1 MSKKFLIAALL
12 LLVVGAFSPAAAQEG
27 NVLRIDFTQE
37 LDTLNPIYTNMWFS
51 TTAMDLYLSPAWFID
66 ETLTPVP
73 VLVTEIPSAEN
84 GGINEDGSVITLKLR
99 DDIKWSD
106 GEPITSADFVFTY
119 NMIMDPANTP
129 SSRFP
134 YDTQVKSVE
143 APDPTTVVVTFNA
156 PYAPWLSNLFQG
168 ASAPL
173 PAHTL
178 QPVFDSDGSIDNAA
192 WNRAP
197 DVVSGPFAF
206 QEWEPGSHIS
216 FVRNDN
222 FFGTPASLD
231 GVFIRFVPE
240 DATVVASLI
249 SGDTD
254 VGTFLAYDTTES
266 LEQSGNVNIV
276 LVPSSYNEGWFFN
289 VDPATANPAMTD
301 INVRKA
307 LSMAVDR
314 DKINTDLN
322 RGLTFTPASYWQD
335 TPYMRPDA
343 TPPPYDPEM
352 AKQLLDQAGWV
363 DSDGDGVRDKDG
375 VKLELRFVTNQ
386 RQIRMD
392 VQVIVQQALADIGIA
407 LTLENYPSEVFFA
420 SYADDGPTAHGRY
433 DIQEFSSPTAF
444 PDPDVARFLCS
455 EIASD
460 AKPEGV
466 NDAGY
471 CNPQLDE
478 LLIQQARTV
487 DFDKRVE
494 LFHQI
499 DQIIT
504 DDVIWVGV
512 WYDPD
517 LWAISNKYENTR
529 VSGADPLW
537 NIANWTVVS

>member
-1 MSKKFLIAALL
+1 MRKLFIIIGIL
-12 LLVVGAFSPAAAQEG
+12 LLVAGAFSPAAAQSS
-27 NVLRIDFTQE
+27 NILRIDFTQE
-37 LDTLNPIYTNMWFS
+37 LDTLNPLYTNMWFS

-99 DDIKWSD
+99 DDIRWSD

-134 YDTQVKSVE
+134 YDAHVKSVE
-143 APDPTTVVVTFNA
+143 APDERTVVVTFNA

-168 ASAPL
+168 TPPL
-173 PAHTL
+173 PAHIL
-178 QPVFDSDGSIDNAA
+178 QPIFDSEGTIDNAA

-197 DVVSGPFAF
+197 DVVSGPFVF
-206 QEWEPGSHIS
+206 QEWEPGSHIR
-216 FVRNDN
+216 FVRNEN
-222 FFGTPASLD
+222 YFNNLATLD

-254 VGTFLAYDTTES
+254 VGTFLAYSDTQA
-266 LEQSGNVNIV
+266 LEESGNVNIV
-276 LVPSSYNEGWFFN
+276 LVPSGYNEGWFFN
-289 VDPATANPAMTD
+289 IDPATAHPAMTD

-314 DKINTDLN
+314 DKINADLN
-322 RGLTFTPASYWQD
+322 RGLTYTPASYWQN
-335 TPYMRPDA
+335 TPYMRPNA
-343 TPPPYDPEM
+343 APPPYDPET
-352 AKQLLDQAGWV
+352 AAQLLDQAGWV

-386 RQIRMD
+386 RQIRRD
-392 VQVIVQQALADIGIA
+392 VQVIVQQALADIGISV
-407 LTLENYPSEVFFA
+407 TLENYPSDVFFA
-420 SYADDGPTAHGRY
+420 SYAEDGPTARGRY
-433 DIQEFSSPTAF
+433 DMQEFSSTTAF

-455 EIASD
+455 EIPSD
-460 AKPEGV
+460 AKPEGS
-466 NDAGY
+466 NDQGY

-478 LLIQQARTV
+478 LLTEQARTV
-487 DFDKRVE
+487 DFERRVE

-504 DDVIWVGV
+504 DDVVWVGV

-517 LWAISNKYENTR
+517 LWAISDKYDNTR

-537 NIANWTVVS
+537 NIANWTIAS

>member
-1 MSKKFLIAALL
+1 MSKRFLALAIF
-12 LLVVGAFSPAAAQEG
+12 LLVVGVFSPAAAQDG
-27 NVLRIDFTQE
+27 NILRIDFTQE

-51 TTAMDLYLSPAWFID
+51 TTAMDLYLSPPWFID
-66 ETLTPVP
+66 ENSNPVP
-73 VLVTEIPSAEN
+73 VLVTEIPNAEN
-84 GGINEDGSVITLKLR
+84 GGINEDGSVITLNLR
-99 DDIKWSD
+99 DDITWSD

-119 NMIMDPANTP
+119 DMIMDPANTP

-134 YDTQVKSVE
+134 YDVHVKSVE
-143 APDPTTVVVTFNA
+143 APNATTVVVTYNS
-156 PYAPWLSNLFQG
+156 PYAPWLTNLFQTT
-168 ASAPL
+168 APL
-173 PAHTL
+173 PEHIL
-178 QPVFDSDGSIDNAA
+178 QPVFDSEGTLDNAA

-197 DVVSGPFAF
+197 DVVSGPFLF
-206 QEWEPGSHIS
+206 EEWEPGSHMS

-222 FFGTPASLD
+222 YFGEPASLD

-240 DATVVASLI
+240 DATVVASLV

-254 VGTFLAYDTTES
+254 VGTFLAYGDTEA
-266 LEQSGNVNIV
+266 LEESGNVNIV

-289 VDPATANPAMTD
+289 VDPATAHPAMTD

-322 RGLTFTPASYWQD
+322 RGLTFTPGSYWQD

-343 TPPPYDPEM
+343 ASPSYDPEM
-352 AKQLLDQAGWV
+352 AAQLLDEAGWV

-386 RQIRMD
+386 RQIRVD
-392 VQVIVQQALADIGIA
+392 VQVIAQQALANIGVA
-407 LTLENYPSEVFFA
+407 LTLENYPTEVFFA
-420 SYADDGPTAHGRY
+420 SYADDGPTARGRY
-433 DIQEFSSPTAF
+433 DIQEFSSSTAF

-460 AKPEGV
+460 AKPEGS
-466 NDAGY
+466 NDQGY

-478 LLIQQARTV
+478 LLIEQSQTV
-487 DFDKRVE
+487 DFDSRVA

-537 NIANWTVVS
+537 NIANWAIAS

>member
-1 MSKKFLIAALL
+1 MRKLFIIIGIL
-12 LLVVGAFSPAAAQEG
+12 LLVAGAFSPAAAQSS
-27 NVLRIDFTQE
+27 NILRIDFTQE
-37 LDTLNPIYTNMWFS
+37 LDTLNPLYTNMWFS

-99 DDIKWSD
+99 DDIRWSD

-134 YDTQVKSVE
+134 YDAHVKSVE
-143 APDPTTVVVTFNA
+143 APDERTVVVTFNA

-168 ASAPL
+168 TPPL
-173 PAHTL
+173 PAHIL
-178 QPVFDSDGSIDNAA
+178 QPIFDSEGTIDNAA

-197 DVVSGPFAF
+197 DVVSGPFVF
-206 QEWEPGSHIS
+206 QEWEPGSHIR
-216 FVRNDN
+216 FVRNEN
-222 FFGTPASLD
+222 YFNNLATLD

-254 VGTFLAYDTTES
+254 VGTFLAYSDTQA
-266 LEQSGNVNIV
+266 LEESGNVNIV
-276 LVPSSYNEGWFFN
+276 LVPSGYNEGWFFN
-289 VDPATANPAMTD
+289 IDPATAHPAMTD

-314 DKINTDLN
+314 DKINADLN
-322 RGLTFTPASYWQD
+322 RGLTYTPASYWQN
-335 TPYMRPDA
+335 TPYMRPNA
-343 TPPPYDPEM
+343 VPPPYDPET
-352 AKQLLDQAGWV
+352 AAQLLDQAGWV

-386 RQIRMD
+386 RQIRRD
-392 VQVIVQQALADIGIA
+392 VQVIVQQALADIGISV
-407 LTLENYPSEVFFA
+407 TLENYPSDVFFA
-420 SYADDGPTAHGRY
+420 SYAEDGPTARGRY
-433 DIQEFSSPTAF
+433 DMQEFSSTTAF

-455 EIASD
+455 EIPSD
-460 AKPEGV
+460 AKPEGS
-466 NDAGY
+466 NDQGY

-478 LLIQQARTV
+478 LLTEQARTV
-487 DFDKRVE
+487 DFERRVE

-517 LWAISNKYENTR
+517 LWAISDKYDNTR

-537 NIANWTVVS
+537 NIANWTIAS

>member
-1 MSKKFLIAALL
+1 MRKLFIIIGIL
-12 LLVVGAFSPAAAQEG
+12 LLVVGAFSPAVAQSS
-27 NVLRIDFTQE
+27 NILRIDFTQE
-37 LDTLNPIYTNMWFS
+37 LDTLNPLYTNMWFS

-99 DDIKWSD
+99 DDIRWSD

-134 YDTQVKSVE
+134 YDAHVKSVE
-143 APDPTTVVVTFNA
+143 APDERTVVVTFNA

-168 ASAPL
+168 TPPL
-173 PAHTL
+173 PAHIL
-178 QPVFDSDGSIDNAA
+178 QPIFDSEGTIDNAA

-197 DVVSGPFAF
+197 DVVSGPFVF
-206 QEWEPGSHIS
+206 QEWEPGSHIR
-216 FVRNDN
+216 FVRNEN
-222 FFGTPASLD
+222 YFNNLATLD

-254 VGTFLAYDTTES
+254 VGTFLAYSDTQA
-266 LEQSGNVNIV
+266 LEESGNVNIV
-276 LVPSSYNEGWFFN
+276 LVPSGYNEGWFFN
-289 VDPATANPAMTD
+289 IDPATAHPAMTD

-314 DKINTDLN
+314 DKINADLN
-322 RGLTFTPASYWQD
+322 RGLTYTPASYWQN
-335 TPYMRPDA
+335 TPYMRPNA
-343 TPPPYDPEM
+343 APPPYDPET
-352 AKQLLDQAGWV
+352 AAQLLDQAGWV

-386 RQIRMD
+386 RQIRRD
-392 VQVIVQQALADIGIA
+392 VQVIVQQALADIGISV
-407 LTLENYPSEVFFA
+407 TLENYPSDVFFA
-420 SYADDGPTAHGRY
+420 SYAEDGPTARGRY
-433 DIQEFSSPTAF
+433 DMQEFSSTTAF

-455 EIASD
+455 EIPSD
-460 AKPEGV
+460 AKPEGS
-466 NDAGY
+466 NDQGY

-478 LLIQQARTV
+478 LLTEQARTV
-487 DFDKRVE
+487 DFERRVG

-517 LWAISNKYENTR
+517 LWAISDKYDNTR

-537 NIANWTVVS
+537 NIANWTIAS